1 MCAWSMTF
9 AASASSP
16 SFAAS
21 PAFASSPPFAGAS
34 PSFAVRAPPRSA
46 ALSVEAR
53 RAFGALLPVIDQ
65 PELRDAMIHVAAGEG
80 RLWVDVDGRTRQVPG
95 WRIPPEAVRGL
106 AIALIAAGGRH
117 IDELHPCA
125 DVRLG
130 DGIRVHAVLP
140 PACVEGAAVSIRVP
154 RVSPLGFDELV
165 AGGLCSP
172 EIAGVLRDAVARR
185 RNLLVTGG
193 TGSGKTTLL
202 AALLDLA
209 PPEERIITIEDVA
222 ELRLAHPH
230 RVALEARQANTEGAG
245 ALPLERL
252 LREALRMRPDR
263 IVLGECRGAEL
274 LTLLSALN
282 TGHDGGA
289 GTLHASGVADVPARL
304 EALGALAGL
313 SPAALARQAHS
324 ALHLVVHLERRPS
337 GRSRVAALGRLA
349 LHGEALAVEA
359 FEPPG
364 LSDPRAAGGV
374 HGSHEPREPLPSVA
388 QRAVR

>member
-1 MCAWSMTF
+1 MCAGSMTL
-9 AASASSP
+9 AAPSP
-16 SFAAS
+16 SLATSA
-21 PAFASSPPFAGAS
+21 AFASSAPFAGV
-34 PSFAVRAPPRSA
+34 PPPFAVRAPPRSA

-53 RAFGALLPVIDQ
+53 RAFGGLLPIIDR
-65 PELRDAMIHVAAGEG
+65 PELRDVMIHVADGEG
-80 RLWVDVDGRTRQVPG
+80 RLWIDIDGRARQVPG
-95 WRIPPEAVRGL
+95 WRIPPETVRGV

-140 PACVEGAAVSIRVP
+140 PACVEGAAISIRVP

-165 AGGLCSP
+165 VDGLCSP
-172 EIAGVLRDAVARR
+172 EVADTLRTAVARR

-202 AALLDLA
+202 AALLDLV

-222 ELRLAHPH
+222 ELRLAHLH

-245 ALPLERL
+245 ELPLERL

-274 LTLLSALN
+274 LTLLAALN

-313 SPAALARQAHS
+313 PPAALARQAYS
-324 ALHLVVHLERRPS
+324 ALHLIVHLERRPS
-337 GRSRVAALGRLA
+337 GRSRVAALGSLA
-349 LHGEALAVEA
+349 LHGDVLAVDT
-359 FEPPG
+359 FEPSESTSSRGAP
-364 LSDPRAAGGV
+364 
-374 HGSHEPREPLPSVA
+374 EPRESYGSRDPHAPVVP
-388 QRAVR
+388 RAVR